1 MLNLDETMPAV
12 SRNDEHVGNRRCS
25 TFDPPFHY
33 IASMN
38 DQFHET
44 RPESY
49 NEVVSASF
57 SIQQFTVARDSKY
70 GDEVSLDRSILL
82 MSE

>member
-12 SRNDEHVGNRRCS
+12 SRNDEHVGSRRCS

-38 DQFHET
+38 DQSHEA
-44 RPESY
+44 RLGFY
-49 NEVVSASF
+49 NEVISATF

-70 GDEVSLDRSILL
+70 GDEASLDRFILL